1 MHHITPVTAEAIAAL
16 SEARSP
22 IPMGGE
28 APVLPAP
35 RNPSACMGA
44 ALAQGWWDKAERL
57 AGLEPKPGRGW
68 HSLRRKFAP
77 DLMDQPLKVL
87 CELGGWNPASEPR
100 KFNNHD
106 QMRIH
111 DLLPG

>member
-1 MHHITPVTAEAIAAL
+1 MNPAT
-16 SEARSP
+16 
-22 IPMGGE
+22 GE

-44 ALAQGWWDKAERL
+44 ALAQGWWDRAERL

-68 HSLRRKFAP
+68 HSLRRKFAS

-87 CELGGWNPASEPR
+87 CELGGWKTAKDGASVLPAPGRRTASEGTGSSETSRLRSPIGVKR
-100 KFNNHD
+100 
-106 QMRIH
+106 
-111 DLLPG
+111 L

>member
-1 MHHITPVTAEAIAAL
+1 M
-16 SEARSP
+16 
-22 IPMGGE
+22 
-28 APVLPAP
+28 LPAP

-68 HSLRRKFAP
+68 HQLRRKFAP